1 MCLKPHLTDALYDSN
16 HTLYHHAK
24 KSPDWD
30 FVAARQELAAQL
42 QPFIDLFESDTGISV
57 GEYFAAIT
65 HLCKWI
71 GKPTTDS
78 TNLTK
83 EIQNH
88 KRSLLSAITEQLFQC
103 YIANKECRCPSHLQK
118 SDCEC
123 FFKTN
128 NRVPSRL
135 SDPELIFGRLFYLN
149 NNAESSNLKTNFRLR
164 SARQYLK
171 QSNDKIILVSLYFH
185 LRSRLERTIFSVI
198 KNYGLINQRILPKMQ
213 TSSSLNFPKK

>member
-1 MCLKPHLTDALYDSN
+1 MNKYLKT
-16 HTLYHHAK
+16 
-24 KSPDWD
+24 
-30 FVAARQELAAQL
+30 
-42 QPFIDLFESDTGISV
+42 

-71 GKPTTDS
+71 GKPMNDS

-88 KRSLLSAITEQLFQC
+88 KRALLSAITEQLFQC
-103 YIANKECRCPSHLQK
+103 YITDKECRCPTHLQK

-128 NRVPSRL
+128 NYVPSRL
-135 SDPELIFGRLFYLN
+135 SSVELIFGRLFYLN

-171 QSNDKIILVSLYFH
+171 QSNDKIILVSLYLH
-185 LRSRLERTIFSVI
+185 
-198 KNYGLINQRILPKMQ
+198 
-213 TSSSLNFPKK
+213 